1 MSKVLV
7 VYKKVDSGKYETV
20 ISIRLIEDTENN
32 RELLAKDYYY
42 NTMNLKH
49 VKEFINGTSN
59 LLHIVSSSDGSEY
72 YYEIISPKD
81 YYDRLVKK
89 HEQDL
94 EELDAIMQVVVDLT
108 K

>member
-7 VYKKVDSGKYETV
+7 VYKKVHSGNYETV

-32 RELLAKDYYY
+32 RELLVKDYYY

-59 LLHIVSSSDGSEY
+59 LLHLVSSGDGDEY

-94 EELDAIMQVVVDLT
+94 KELDEILQVVVDLT

>member
-7 VYKKVDSGKYETV
+7 IYKKVDSGKYETV

-32 RELLAKDYYY
+32 RELLAKEYYY
-42 NTMNLKH
+42 STMKVKH

-59 LLHIVSSSDGSEY
+59 LLHILSSGDGSEY

-89 HEQDL
+89 HEEDL
-94 EELDAIMQVVVDLT
+94 KELDDILQVVVDLN